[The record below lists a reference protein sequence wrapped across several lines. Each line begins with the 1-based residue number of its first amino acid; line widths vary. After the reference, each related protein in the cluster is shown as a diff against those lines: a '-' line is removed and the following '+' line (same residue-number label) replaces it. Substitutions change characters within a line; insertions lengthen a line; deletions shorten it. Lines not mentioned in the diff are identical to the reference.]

1 MIRALAPHAAP
12 QAQSTPRRAGW
23 NHHRSLFVDVFD
35 LCTPTLQEGL
45 RAPATAGSASPAVRL
60 LGDDIHICCLPFYD
74 RRAGTLKLDAQ
85 TADGGATFSELL
97 AMLKQRL
104 CVGCVNKALS
114 KIFRENLY
122 KLLLC
127 CRNVMHDP
135 GELRK
140 VRM

>member
-1 MIRALAPHAAP
+1 M
-12 QAQSTPRRAGW
+12 
-23 NHHRSLFVDVFD
+23 
-35 LCTPTLQEGL
+35 
-45 RAPATAGSASPAVRL
+45 
-60 LGDDIHICCLPFYD
+60 
-74 RRAGTLKLDAQ
+74 DAQ

-97 AMLKQRL
+97 AMLKQLL

-114 KIFRENLY
+114 KILRENLY

-140 VRM
+140 IAQVILVQGVHADDDVCVRHCLSACAMCACA